1 MRYKLNKWLGTILA
15 ICLLMSCGMVREGNR
30 TKNSA
35 STTTIVT
42 VDTLAP
48 ALQRKYNLF
57 FSGSSTDENAA
68 EIRCSLRPVT
78 TLSTYPP
85 QCSFSTVRIIAVLH
99 GLETG

>member
-48 ALQRKYNLF
+48 ALQRKYNYF
-57 FSGSSTDENAA
+57 FLEAVRMKTQQKYDAA
-68 EIRCSLRPVT
+68 CYNIVYVSAPMLLQHCSNYR
-78 TLSTYPP
+78 
-85 QCSFSTVRIIAVLH
+85 SFTWP
-99 GLETG
+99 